1 MEGRMNLNAR
11 TLQAALL
18 RMHLGLLGAG
28 PVACAAALLC
38 VAAACA
44 LLWLVPQRGIEARRQ
59 QVAAAVAALPAPV
72 VRAAPATPNENLALF
87 YATLGE
93 KRYAEQQVATL
104 FALAA
109 KNGLTLSQGEYKGA
123 FDANARVH
131 TYQVNL
137 PVKGSYRA
145 IWQFSLAA
153 LHAIPFASLDEIS
166 FKREAIGEA
175 SVEARLRLTL
185 YLSDGAQ
192 P

>member
-1 MEGRMNLNAR
+1 MEGRMNAR
-11 TLQAALL
+11 TVQAALL
-18 RMHLGLLGAG
+18 RLQLWLREAG
-28 PVACAAALLC
+28 PVGC
-38 VAAACA
+38 VAFVLCLAGAAA

-59 QVAAAVAALPAPV
+59 QVAVAVAALPAAAP
-72 VRAAPATPNENLALF
+72 RAAPATPNENLALF
-87 YATLGE
+87 YSTLGE

-104 FALAA
+104 FAIAA
-109 KNGLTLSQGEYKGA
+109 RNGLTLSQGEYKGA

-166 FKREAIGEA
+166 FKREAIGDA
-175 SVEARLRLTL
+175 NVEARLRLTL
-185 YLSDGAQ
+185 YLAEGAQ